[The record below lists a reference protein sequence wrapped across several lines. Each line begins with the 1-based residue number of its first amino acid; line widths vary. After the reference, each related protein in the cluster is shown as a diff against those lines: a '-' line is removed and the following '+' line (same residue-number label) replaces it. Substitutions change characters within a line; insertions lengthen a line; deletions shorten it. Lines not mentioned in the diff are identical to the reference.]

1 MATRT
6 LAGRYELL
14 SKIGEGGMA
23 VVFRAKDVLL
33 SRNVAVKI
41 LRPEF
46 TTDNMFIDSFRRE
59 SQLAASIVDPN
70 IVNVYDVG
78 REGNIYYIV
87 MELVEGEPLS
97 EIIKRE
103 APLEPRRAANI
114 CRQIAMALST
124 AHKHQLIHRD
134 VKPHNILI
142 SEGDHAKISDFGIA
156 QKIVPEEADTKVK
169 KKTVMGSIHY
179 FSPEQAR
186 GAYVDERSDIYSL
199 GIVLY
204 EMLTGKVPFDG
215 DTPVDVALKHM
226 NQPITPPSQLNP
238 DIPADLE
245 RIVLKA
251 TAKLQKDRYSSAD
264 ELITD
269 LNFVK
274 FSRQAGRTSAA
285 AEPKQPEET
294 AEERKA
300 RILAEKKERQRK
312 RLIRAAAIGAGA
324 ILLIIL
330 LVLFIQNVIK
340 NNDRNAPVATPYLVG
355 MQYEA
360 AQDSLKKMGLQLEIE
375 AQKPSDDPAGSII
388 SQTPKEDTMVR
399 PGQIIKVTL
408 SLGPVDNAVP
418 LLIGR
423 TQTAAQSLLWSYGF
437 ELGEVTGAYS
447 NEYAKGQIISQDPEA
462 GAHLEKG
469 GKVNITVS
477 LGPEESGDQFTVTVP
492 KLTQQTLEDARAAI
506 TKAGLVLD
514 QVTYQDS
521 TTVEKD
527 RVISQSIS
535 AGSTVDKGSKIN
547 LVVSKGIAEPRTLSI
562 KLDYAQAKE
571 ENFRVSVTLTDQ
583 GETTNVFVEQRSRSS
598 ASDTVQITGKGENSK
613 VTVFFSYPS
622 GGMDA
627 VRTYSVNFRT
637 GEIKEQ

>member
-1 MATRT
+1 MKKEKKPRHKGQSWIA
-6 LAGRYELL
+6 
-14 SKIGEGGMA
+14 
-23 VVFRAKDVLL
+23 VLL
-33 SRNVAVKI
+33 SLLLGGCAGVLLLNYLIPLGDGLSLWQKLLLFALTLFSLYAAMLLQVIIHEAGHLVFGLLTGYRF
-41 LRPEF
+41 L
-46 TTDNMFIDSFRRE
+46 SFRVFSLMLVRE
-59 SQLAASIVDPN
+59 EEKL
-70 IVNVYDVG
+70 
-78 REGNIYYIV
+78 RF
-87 MELVEGEPLS
+87 
-97 EIIKRE
+97 
-103 APLEPRRAANI
+103 RR
-114 CRQIAMALST
+114 
-124 AHKHQLIHRD
+124 
-134 VKPHNILI
+134 
-142 SEGDHAKISDFGIA
+142 
-156 QKIVPEEADTKVK
+156 
-169 KKTVMGSIHY
+169 
-179 FSPEQAR
+179 
-186 GAYVDERSDIYSL
+186 YSL
-199 GIVLY
+199 AGTGGQCLMIPPELRDGTMPVLLY
-204 EMLTGKVPFDG
+204 
-215 DTPVDVALKHM
+215 
-226 NQPITPPSQLNP
+226 
-238 DIPADLE
+238 
-245 RIVLKA
+245 
-251 TAKLQKDRYSSAD
+251 
-264 ELITD
+264 
-269 LNFVK
+269 NF
-274 FSRQAGRTSAA
+274 G
-285 AEPKQPEET
+285 
-294 AEERKA
+294 
-300 RILAEKKERQRK
+300 
-312 RLIRAAAIGAGA
+312 GA
-324 ILLIIL
+324 ILNLVAAALFFALSL
-330 LVLFIQNVIK
+330 LLPPSSFLRLFL
-340 NNDRNAPVATPYLVG
+340 RLLAL
-355 MQYEA
+355 
-360 AQDSLKKMGLQLEIE
+360 
-375 AQKPSDDPAGSII
+375 AGVYYALTNGI
-388 SQTPKEDTMVR
+388 P
-399 PGQIIKVTL
+399 L
-408 SLGPVDNAVP
+408 HLGPVDNAVP